1 MSEIERIVDQ
11 LRRAFEGNAWHGLAL
26 WEILSDV
33 TSQHAFA
40 KPLTGAHSIWEIVNH
55 ITVWEAVVGRRI
67 KGEVISGLSP
77 AEDWPAVDDS
87 SEAAWQQTLTKL
99 ERGNHELRDTI
110 SAMTEGRLKEIVLG
124 QTYSFYYMLHGV
136 IQHDLYHAG
145 QIAVLKKGR

>member
-1 MSEIERIVDQ
+1 MSEVERIVDQ

-55 ITVWEAVVGRRI
+55 VTVWEAVVGRRI

-77 AEDWPAVDDS
+77 EQDWPAVADS
-87 SEAAWQQTLTKL
+87 SEAAWQRTLTKL
-99 ERGNHELRDTI
+99 QRGNQELRDTI
-110 SAMTEGRLKEIVLG
+110 SALTDARLKEIVLG

-145 QIAVLKKGR
+145 QVAVLKKAR

>member
-1 MSEIERIVDQ
+1 MSEVERIVDQ

-26 WEILSDV
+26 WEILTDV
-33 TSQHAFA
+33 TSQQAFA

-55 ITVWEAVVGRRI
+55 ITVWEKVVRRRI
-67 KGEVISGLSP
+67 KGEVINGLSP
-77 AEDWPAVDDS
+77 DQDWPAVRDS

-99 ERGNHELRDTI
+99 QRGNQELRDTI
-110 SAMTEGRLKEIVLG
+110 SAMTDARLKEIVLG

>member
-1 MSEIERIVDQ
+1 MSEVERIVDQ

-26 WEILSDV
+26 WEILTDV
-33 TSQHAFA
+33 TSQQAFA

-55 ITVWEAVVGRRI
+55 ITVWEAVVRRRI
-67 KGEVISGLSP
+67 KGEVIGGLSP
-77 AEDWPAVDDS
+77 DQDWPAVRDS
-87 SEAAWQQTLTKL
+87 SEAAWQQALTKL
-99 ERGNHELRDTI
+99 ERVNHELRDTI
-110 SAMTEGRLKEIVLG
+110 SAMADARLKEIVLG

>member
-1 MSEIERIVDQ
+1 MSEVERIVDQ

-26 WEILSDV
+26 WEILTDV
-33 TSQHAFA
+33 TSQQAFA

-55 ITVWEAVVGRRI
+55 ITVWEAVVRRRI

-77 AEDWPAVDDS
+77 DQDWPAVRDS

-99 ERGNHELRDTI
+99 QRGNQELRDTI
-110 SAMTEGRLKEIVLG
+110 SAMTDARLKEIVLG

>member
-11 LRRAFEGNAWHGLAL
+11 LRRAFEGNAWHGLSL
-26 WEILSDV
+26 WEILTDV
-33 TSQHAFA
+33 TSQQAFA
-40 KPLTGAHSIWEIVNH
+40 KPLSGAHSIWEIVNH
-55 ITVWEAVVGRRI
+55 ITVWESVVRRRI

-77 AEDWPAVDDS
+77 AEDWPAVNDS

-110 SAMTEGRLKEIVLG
+110 SAMTDARLKEIVLG
-124 QTYSFYYMLHGV
+124 QTYSFYFMLHGV
-136 IQHDLYHAG
+136 VQHDLYHAG